1 MTVLAAFALCALLL
15 SCVGI
20 YGVVSYLTAQRTA
33 ELGVRMAIGAR
44 PGDVLWLVL
53 KEGQRLVAAGVV
65 IGLIAAAALTRF
77 ISNLLYEVRPMDPPT
92 LAVVVGTLV
101 LVTLAACY
109 VPARRAS
116 KLDPAS
122 ALKAE

>member
-1 MTVLAAFALCALLL
+1 
-15 SCVGI
+15 VGI